1 MQNIL
6 ITGASGGIGS
16 ALAEK
21 LTARGAT
28 LALTGRTV
36 DSLRSKFPDAL
47 VLPADLVIP
56 NEAARV
62 VQEAKSA
69 MGSLDAVIHL
79 AGVGLIKSAAET
91 TDAEFSRV
99 VNTNLRASFLIAQ
112 AACKS
117 MAEQKHGVFVTVP
130 GILGKAVMKNAAAY
144 SASKFG
150 VAGLIKSFAQ
160 EYARSG
166 LRFSLL
172 FLGGVDSPFW
182 DSLEMKVQRE
192 KMIPCSVAA
201 DLILQ
206 SIDAPSHLVLSEIV
220 MQPESHQLV

>member
-1 MQNIL
+1 MQNFL
-6 ITGASGGIGS
+6 ITGASGGIGL

-21 LTARGAT
+21 LDSRGVNLT
-28 LALTGRTV
+28 LTGRSVGPLKERFPNATV
-36 DSLRSKFPDAL
+36 IA
-47 VLPADLVIP
+47 ADLIAP
-56 NEAARV
+56 KEAARV
-62 VQEAKSA
+62 VQEAAAA
-69 MGSLDAVIHL
+69 MGLIDCVIHL

-91 TDAEFSRV
+91 SDAEFSRI
-99 VNTNLRASFLIAQ
+99 VNINLRASFLIAQ
-112 AACKS
+112 AACKT
-117 MAEQKHGVFVTVP
+117 MAEQKHGLFITVP

-150 VAGLIKSFAQ
+150 VTGLIKSFAQ

-166 LRFSLL
+166 IRFSLL
-172 FLGGVDSPFW
+172 FLGGVDSTFW
-182 DSLEMKVQRE
+182 DHLEMKVQRE

-206 SIDAPSHLVLSEIV
+206 SVDAPSHLVLSEIV

>member
-1 MQNIL
+1 MQNFL
-6 ITGASGGIGS
+6 ITGATGGIGA

-21 LTARGAT
+21 LRARGAN
-28 LALTGRTV
+28 LALTGRSV
-36 DSLRSKFPDAL
+36 DSIKTRFPNATVID
-47 VLPADLVIP
+47 ADLIAP

-62 VQEAKSA
+62 VQEATAA
-69 MGSLDAVIHL
+69 MGSLDCVIHL
-79 AGVGLIKSAAET
+79 AGIGLIKSAAET

-99 VNTNLRASFLIAQ
+99 VNVNLRASFLVAQ
-112 AACKS
+112 AACKI
-117 MAEQKHGVFVTVP
+117 MAEQKHGLFITVP

-144 SASKFG
+144 SASKFA

-166 LRFSLL
+166 IRFSLL

-182 DSLEMKVQRE
+182 DHLDMKVQRE
-192 KMIPCSVAA
+192 KMIPCPVAA

-206 SIDAPSHLVLSEIV
+206 SIDSPPHLVLSEIV